1 MFTGPAT
8 SPLPGGASAMSGVG
22 AWEGVGVVLLY
33 AVIVAH
39 GVIVSLHVLAMWVE
53 RRNFQVC
60 SSHAGHGPSC
70 FTTCPLPLPPSSP
83 SHYGDGGLIRDHYRN
98 GPIYR
103 GGETAACGL
112 IQGCCMARHDLKNGN
127 HGGGA
132 ADE

>member
-1 MFTGPAT
+1 M
-8 SPLPGGASAMSGVG
+8 
-22 AWEGVGVVLLY
+22 VLLY

-83 SHYGDGGLIRDHYRN
+83 SHSGDGGLIRDHYRN
-98 GPIYR
+98 AAELGPVYT
-103 GGETAACGL
+103 GGV
-112 IQGCCMARHDLKNGN
+112 
-127 HGGGA
+127 
-132 ADE
+132 